1 MSVSGAAA
9 VAVPRFR
16 SAVRKLA
23 QHGVQ
28 ALQPQLQVRG
38 EAAEDRSWRPPA
50 ISGRIASVIRKQA
63 VRDGSF
69 GAFDKETGA
78 GWDPLWDVELAKS
91 RSAGSGRYRQGVHKH
106 SSRVRS
112 REKRAQKIEKNME
125 GMDQRMEAYLAEKAG
140 RKPANT
146 FENMYKK
153 LMLGK
158 K

>member
-63 VRDGSF
+63 VRDGTF

-106 SSRVRS
+106 ASRVRS

-125 GMDQRMEAYLAEKAG
+125 GMDQRMEDYLAEKAG

>member
-1 MSVSGAAA
+1 MSASGAAA

-63 VRDGSF
+63 VRDGTF
-69 GAFDKETGA
+69 GAFDKESGA

-106 SSRVRS
+106 ASRVRS

-125 GMDQRMEAYLAEKAG
+125 GMDQRMEDYLAEKAG